1 MIRALFKKQMME
13 SFSWLYFSRRTGKK
27 RSAGG
32 IAAYTCMYLVIF
44 GMLGSLFYT
53 MAEAL
58 CRPLS
63 EVGLGWLYFAIV
75 SLVAV
80 IFGVFGSAFNTFA
93 SLYKAKDNDLLF
105 SMPIPASKILL
116 TRLYGVY
123 AMGLM
128 YELIVLIPSLC
139 VWIRRGFCQH
149 CRHSVQRADAVCSV
163 VFGSEPVLRTRVC
176 SGAGQHQGAK

>member
-27 RSAGG
+27 HSAGG

-116 TRLYGVY
+116 TRLSGVY
-123 AMGLM
+123 ASRRKSAFHADLHRDHRGCLRPGLFRF
-128 YELIVLIPSLC
+128 IHKIHP
-139 VWIRRGFCQH
+139 
-149 CRHSVQRADAVCSV
+149 
-163 VFGSEPVLRTRVC
+163 
-176 SGAGQHQGAK
+176 AGERK